1 MPKFI
6 VQHETE
12 EGEFDTLCER
22 EYGDAVPVPEK
33 GDILEI
39 PDRTNDEG
47 EMITYFVENLGHRLE
62 DDDPTHIL
70 YVRDEE
76 QVRQQIRERRK
87 QEMRRMQKM
96 QQQQQMGGGGG
107 QGGGGG
113 GGQGGGSP
121 FTLG

>member
-6 VQHETE
+6 VQHEQD

-22 EYGDAVPVPEK
+22 EYGDSVPVPEK

-39 PDRTNDEG
+39 PEQTGDDG
-47 EMITYFVENLGHRLE
+47 EPVTYFVENLGHRLE
-62 DDDPTHIL
+62 DDGPVHIL

-96 QQQQQMGGGGG
+96 QQQQQQMG
-107 QGGGGG
+107 GGGGG
-113 GGQGGGSP
+113 GGQGSGGGSP